1 MDNFYFRSLQFEQ
14 AYCYYRLNKHNEALE
29 IINSLGNNLNYNLK
43 ELKAQVLYR
52 LEDYSECVK
61 LYRDIIKNTSDE
73 YEDEHQTNMSAALVF
88 LDKDET
94 VS

>member
-1 MDNFYFRSLQFEQ
+1 M
-14 AYCYYRLNKHNEALE
+14 
-29 IINSLGNNLNYNLK
+29 NYNLK

-61 LYRDIIKNTSDE
+61 IYRDIIKNTSDE

-94 VS
+94 VSWSTTATMLLRINYFLVQRH

>member
-1 MDNFYFRSLQFEQ
+1 M
-14 AYCYYRLNKHNEALE
+14 NKHNEALE
-29 IINSLGNNLNYNLK
+29 IINSLENNLNYNLK

-52 LEDYSECVK
+52 LENYSECVK

-88 LDKDET
+88 LDET
-94 VS
+94 VSYTSKLTIKLKISFLGWRHR